1 MERKVNVF
9 FIGIFGIENK
19 DEEIKVLENI
29 NCRKC
34 NSTVTGRLI
43 KNFVFF
49 ISYLFQFLNGMKDIV
64 LYVIDAIH
72 YIILIRKKGKL
83 LSVEK
88 I

>member
-29 NCRKC
+29 SCRKC

-49 ISYLFQFLNGMKDIV
+49 HIFFIPIFRWNERYC
-64 LYVIDAIH
+64 
-72 YIILIRKKGKL
+72 II
-83 LSVEK
+83 
-88 I
+88 